1 MKNKKVFISIFLILF
16 LTIFASFSIY
26 ATYER
31 TVYLSDVYLDTP
43 EQTEYYQKLY
53 ALSKD
58 ELLDKIEYIF
68 DHSDEIEGDN
78 IYIAL
83 IVFNER
89 KAEYNSEET
98 LEEILNI
105 SKNPQ
110 YRYNLL
116 TIVGGDYQKKE
127 SHQLLELL
135 NDNQEDELIKIAVIN
150 CLTYID
156 DTVIS
161 QIVDSI
167 EDENDR
173 VAYHALKRLYNIESN
188 MGLEI
193 AEKIIEQYDQVP
205 EKVLKAALQ
214 NISYNYS
221 IENINA
227 LQSGIFNPSSEQE
240 DFIQLC
246 IAILEEDYL
255 GLKDSVFYCLTD
267 MINPD
272 VIRYIVESENIDE
285 SKKTFA
291 VNMNYLPLMYL
302 MEYEFSDEN
311 LKLFCEAAE
320 LRPFSEFIE
329 PLEQVEKAIDNY
341 IAIASSEVQ
350 LTRENLEITDGTFKI
365 TETTIELS
373 DNVTSAVNVIK
384 SNNVENKIQFNYK
397 LIDRQ

>member
-1 MKNKKVFISIFLILF
+1 MRFCFQKEKLIKIAERSYFMKNKKVFISIFLILF

-127 SHQLLELL
+127 SHQLLKKMRISSR
-135 NDNQEDELIKIAVIN
+135 IK
-150 CLTYID
+150 
-156 DTVIS
+156 
-161 QIVDSI
+161 
-167 EDENDR
+167 
-173 VAYHALKRLYNIESN
+173 
-188 MGLEI
+188 
-193 AEKIIEQYDQVP
+193 
-205 EKVLKAALQ
+205 
-214 NISYNYS
+214 
-221 IENINA
+221 
-227 LQSGIFNPSSEQE
+227 
-240 DFIQLC
+240 
-246 IAILEEDYL
+246 
-255 GLKDSVFYCLTD
+255 
-267 MINPD
+267 
-272 VIRYIVESENIDE
+272 
-285 SKKTFA
+285 SKK
-291 VNMNYLPLMYL
+291 
-302 MEYEFSDEN
+302 
-311 LKLFCEAAE
+311 
-320 LRPFSEFIE
+320 
-329 PLEQVEKAIDNY
+329 
-341 IAIASSEVQ
+341 
-350 LTRENLEITDGTFKI
+350 
-365 TETTIELS
+365 
-373 DNVTSAVNVIK
+373 
-384 SNNVENKIQFNYK
+384 
-397 LIDRQ
+397 